1 MMVRR
6 FVVFTV
12 MVLLLI
18 VPFSAMARGGAE
30 EERVE
35 DGLEIVTW
43 WTAGGEA
50 EALAALIEIYRERY
64 PDVEVMNSTVA
75 GGGGSQARGVL
86 ASRMVGGNP
95 PDTFQVH
102 GGAGIIGTWVVDDF
116 MAPVTH
122 ILEDNDWMD
131 VFPEDVID
139 IISYEGEI
147 YSIPV
152 NIHRSNVM
160 WYNTAIFE
168 DNNLDPPETLDEF
181 FAVAEELQGLGITPL
196 ALGGTDGWEP
206 THLLESVLLAELG
219 PEAYRGLWDGTT
231 AWDGSDVRA
240 ALATFVDMLDY
251 INPDQS
257 AITNIDAAEYVAEGE
272 AAMTVMGDWV
282 HGFYLAIGLEPGE
295 DYGWMPT
302 PGTQG
307 NFIMLTDT
315 FGLPKD
321 APNPTHVERWLTLV
335 ASREGQDT
343 FNPIKGSISART
355 DADRDKYDVYLLS
368 AMDDFARDSIVPSVA
383 HGAAAEVGWMSRI
396 NDAMT
401 FLVEDKD
408 IDTAAAEFQ
417 SLADRYAR

>member
-1 MMVRR
+1 MNTRR
-6 FVVFTV
+6 LVLFVA
-12 MVLLLI
+12 MVLLLL
-18 VPFSAMARGGAE
+18 VPMAAQARGAAE
-30 EERVE
+30 EPTEE
-35 DGLEIVTW
+35 GLEIVTW

-50 EALAALIEIYRERY
+50 EALAALIDIYRERY

-86 ASRMVGGNP
+86 ASRMVGGRP

-122 ILEDNDWMD
+122 ILEDNDWLD

-160 WYNTAIFE
+160 WYNTAVFE
-168 DNNLDPPETLDEF
+168 DNNLAPPQTLDDF
-181 FAVAEELQGLGITPL
+181 FSVAQELQQLGITPL
-196 ALGGTDGWEP
+196 ALAGTDGWEP

-219 PEAYRGLWDGTT
+219 AEAYRGLWDGRT
-231 AWDGSDVRA
+231 AWDGTQTRE
-240 ALATFVDMLDY
+240 ALATFIAMLDY

-282 HGFYLAIGLEPGE
+282 HGFYLAIGLTPGE
-295 DYGWMPT
+295 DYGWAPT
-302 PGTQG
+302 PGTGG

-315 FGLPKD
+315 FGLPID
-321 APNPTHVERWLTLV
+321 APNPGNVERWLTLV

-396 NDAMT
+396 NDAVT

-408 IDTAAAEFQ
+408 IDAAAAELQ
-417 SLADRYAR
+417 SLADQYAR

>member
-1 MMVRR
+1 MQVRR
-6 FVVFTV
+6 RVLFGALA
-12 MVLLLI
+12 LLLLL
-18 VPFSAMARGGAE
+18 PAASYARGEREVRE
-30 EERVE
+30 EE
-35 DGLEIVTW
+35 GLEIVTW

-50 EALAALIEIYRERY
+50 EALAALIDIYRQRY
-64 PDVEVMNSTVA
+64 PDIEVMNSTVA

-86 ASRMVGGNP
+86 ASRMVGGRP

-116 MAPVTH
+116 MEPVTH
-122 ILEDNDWMD
+122 ILTDNDWLD
-131 VFPEDVID
+131 VFPDDVID

-160 WYNTAIFE
+160 WYNIEVFE
-168 DNNLDPPETLDEF
+168 ENNLQPPRTLDAF
-181 FAVAEELQGLGITPL
+181 FEAARRLQQAGVTPL

-219 PEAYRGLWDGTT
+219 ADAYRGLWDGRT
-231 AWDGSDVRA
+231 AWDSNETKA
-240 ALATFVDMLDY
+240 ALSTFVAMLDY

-257 AITNIDAAEYVAEGE
+257 AITNIDAAEYVAEGQ

-282 HGFYLAIGLEPGE
+282 HGFYLAIGLTPGE
-295 DYGWMPT
+295 DYGWAPA
-302 PGTQG
+302 PGTGG

-315 FGLPKD
+315 FGLPKE
-321 APNPTHVERWLTLV
+321 APNPRNVERWLTLV

-355 DADRDKYDVYLLS
+355 DADRAKYDVYLLS

-396 NDAMT
+396 NDVIT

-408 IDTAAAEFQ
+408 VDAAAAEFQ
-417 SLADRYAR
+417 SLADQYAR

>member
-1 MMVRR
+1 MTLRR
-6 FVVFTV
+6 VVVFGV
-12 MVLLLI
+12 MALLL
-18 VPFSAMARGGAE
+18 VPFSAMAAGEGEE

-35 DGLEIVTW
+35 EGLEIVTW

-50 EALAALIEIYRERY
+50 EALAALIDVYRQRY

-86 ASRMVGGNP
+86 ASRMVGGRP

-116 MAPVTH
+116 MEPVTH
-122 ILEDNDWMD
+122 ILEDNDWMG
-131 VFPEDVID
+131 VFPEDVIE

-160 WYNTAIFE
+160 WYNIGVFE
-168 DNNLDPPETLDEF
+168 EHNLNPPQSLAEF
-181 FAVAEELQGLGITPL
+181 FEVAEQLQAAGVTPL

-219 PEAYRGLWDGTT
+219 PDAYRGLWDGTT
-231 AWDGSDVRA
+231 AWDGSEALA
-240 ALATFVDMLDY
+240 ALSTFVDMLDY
-251 INPDQS
+251 ITADQS
-257 AITNIDAAEYVAEGE
+257 AITNIDAAEYVAEGQ

-321 APNPTHVERWLTLV
+321 APNPTNVRRWLTVV

-343 FNPIKGSISART
+343 FNPIKGSIPART

-368 AMDDFARDSIVPSVA
+368 AMDDFARDSIVPSLA
-383 HGAAAEVGWMSRI
+383 HGAAAEVGWMSSI
-396 NDAMT
+396 NDVVT

-408 IDTAAAEFQ
+408 IETAAADFQ
-417 SLADRYAR
+417 SLADQYVR